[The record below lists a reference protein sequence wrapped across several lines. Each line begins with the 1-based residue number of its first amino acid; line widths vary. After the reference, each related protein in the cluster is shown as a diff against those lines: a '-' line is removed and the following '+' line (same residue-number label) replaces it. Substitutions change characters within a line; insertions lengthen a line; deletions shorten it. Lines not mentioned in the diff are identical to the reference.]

1 MPRISVENLTKT
13 YGHFRRFNALSG
25 CSLTIDTPGLY
36 SVVGPNGAGK
46 TTLLKIIAGLIRPT
60 GGSVTVQGS
69 TFYVPENAAF
79 YDNLTALEHFQ
90 LIEDSLGSHS
100 TSMKPEDVLDLM
112 GLPRERKVSGY
123 SKGMKRRLDIGMSLV
138 ADRDIMLLDEPFE
151 GLDPSF
157 SEALSADLK
166 RLNDGSRIIILSSH
180 DLARVEDLSDVI
192 IFLKRGSIVTTVERG
207 KADRVTIKVPGGPN
221 VEDFLGSLGVQ
232 YEVRGD
238 GIIVTAGRE
247 RSQDLLRQLIAKGIE
262 VEEMKSPSLL
272 ETYRRIMEGER

>member
-1 MPRISVENLTKT
+1 MENLTKT

-60 GGSVTVQGS
+60 GGSVTVQGGS

-112 GLPRERKVSGY
+112 GFRA
-123 SKGMKRRLDIGMSLV
+123 KG
-138 ADRDIMLLDEPFE
+138 
-151 GLDPSF
+151 
-157 SEALSADLK
+157 
-166 RLNDGSRIIILSSH
+166 
-180 DLARVEDLSDVI
+180 
-192 IFLKRGSIVTTVERG
+192 
-207 KADRVTIKVPGGPN
+207 
-221 VEDFLGSLGVQ
+221 
-232 YEVRGD
+232 
-238 GIIVTAGRE
+238 
-247 RSQDLLRQLIAKGIE
+247 RSQDTQRG
-262 VEEMKSPSLL
+262 
-272 ETYRRIMEGER
+272 G